1 MKKLLYLV
9 ISMSLMTG
17 VARAQERIIL
27 EEVIAVIGDF
37 PTFTSEFEAEYYQAK
52 SQYEGFQG
60 DLRCEMFSKLLT
72 DKLLLQKA
80 KIDSIEVADERVESE
95 IERRMRFYSSQI
107 GGDEALEKYLG
118 KSLLAYK
125 EEIRDRI
132 RQQMI
137 AEEVRQKI
145 LADVKVTPTDVKRF
159 FDEIP
164 SDSLPLFD
172 AEVEVGMIL
181 LKPEAS
187 SFAKEYA
194 YNTISKLREEIVSG
208 RRDFGIAA
216 ASYSDDLGS
225 RIKNGELGYF
235 SRGQMVPSFERAA
248 YLLRGDTVSPII
260 ETEYG
265 YHILQLVDRKGE
277 KINVRHI
284 LIKPKVVSSDLEN
297 ARKKLEKAVA
307 EIKNGQLDF
316 CKAAQEMSDD
326 EYTKQNCG
334 FYMDPAT
341 GVNKIEVTQLEPDIA
356 LLVKDLK
363 PGQFSEI
370 LPVASPDGSTYF
382 RVLFLKSETPPHRAN
397 LKDDYQKIQAFA
409 LERKKQKT
417 LEEWAQNYA
426 KTTYVRVDEK
436 FNHCEELQSWIN
448 Q

>member
-1 MKKLLYLV
+1 MKALFCTWISIFLLMPV
-9 ISMSLMTG
+9 I
-17 VARAQERIIL
+17 RAQEKIIL
-27 EEVIAVIGDF
+27 EEVIAVVGDF
-37 PTFTSEFEAEYYQAK
+37 PTFSSEFEAEYFQAK

-95 IERRMRFYSSQI
+95 IERRLRFYASQI

-132 RQQMI
+132 RQQMT
-137 AEEVRQKI
+137 AEEVRQKL
-145 LADVKVTPTDVKRF
+145 LADVKVSPTDVKRF

-164 SDSLPLFD
+164 VDSLPLFD
-172 AEVEVGMIL
+172 AEVEVGLIL

-187 SFAKEYA
+187 AYAREYA
-194 YNTISKLREEIVSG
+194 YNTISRLREEIVSG
-208 RRDFGIAA
+208 KRDFGIAA

-248 YLLRGDTVSPII
+248 YLLKGDSVSPII

-265 YHILQLVDRKGE
+265 FHILQLIDRKGE
-277 KINVRHI
+277 KLNVRHI
-284 LIKPKVVSSDLEN
+284 LIKPKVVSSDLEA
-297 ARKKLEKAVA
+297 ARKKLENTLV
-307 EIKNGQLDF
+307 EISAGRMDF
-316 CKAAQEMSDD
+316 CKAVQDFSDD
-326 EYTKQNCG
+326 DYTKQNCG

-363 PGQFSEI
+363 PGEFSPV
-370 LPVASPDGSTYF
+370 LPVAMPDGSTYF
-382 RVLFLKSETPPHRAN
+382 RVLYLKSETPPHRAN
-397 LKDDYQKIQAFA
+397 LRDDYQKIQAFA

-417 LEEWAQNYA
+417 LEDWALEYS
-426 KTTYVRVDEK
+426 KSTYVRLDEK
-436 FNHCEELQSWIN
+436 FNHCEQLKQWNN

>member
-1 MKKLLYLV
+1 MKRLLYL
-9 ISMSLMTG
+9 ISCLCLMITIST
-17 VARAQERIIL
+17 AQEKIVL
-27 EEVIAVIGDF
+27 EEVIAVVGDF
-37 PTFTSEFEAEYYQAK
+37 PTFTSEFEAEYFQAK

-80 KIDSIEVADERVESE
+80 KIDSIEVAAERVEGE

-132 RQQMI
+132 KQQLTI
-137 AEEVRQKI
+137 EEVRQKI

-164 SDSLPLFD
+164 ADSLPLFD
-172 AEVEVGMIL
+172 AEVEVGLIL

-187 SFAKEYA
+187 SYAKEYA
-194 YNTISKLREEIVSG
+194 YNTIAKLREEIVAG
-208 RRDFGIAA
+208 KRDFGIAA

-248 YLLRGDTVSPII
+248 YMLRGDTVSPII

-265 YHILQLVDRKGE
+265 YHIMQLVDRKGE

-284 LIKPKVVSSDLEN
+284 LIKPKVVSSDLDQ
-297 ARKKLEKAVA
+297 ARKKLEKAIA
-307 EIKNGQLDF
+307 EVKSGKLDF
-316 CKAAQEMSDD
+316 CKAAQDLSDD

-356 LLVKDLK
+356 LLVKNLK

-370 LPVASPDGSTYF
+370 LPVAMPDGSTYF
-382 RVLFLKSETPPHRAN
+382 RVLYLKSETPPHRAN
-397 LKDDYQKIQAFA
+397 LRDDYQKIQAFA
-409 LERKKQKT
+409 LERKKQQT
-417 LEEWAQNYA
+417 LEEWAEKYA
-426 KTTYVRVDEK
+426 RTTYVRVDEK
-436 FNHCEELQSWIN
+436 FNQCEELQSWIN